1 MKVTMTAMMIR
12 RRNGRRS
19 RFPAHFGRR
28 VFWRWGREA
37 CFNSS
42 LNYEEDIIQLFE
54 AISNSTTPPPSRYV
68 YEDDKDISDP
78 EVDSP
83 APKKKPPLKP
93 PPASRTSSRRKP
105 TAAPSRTSKAGP
117 SNLSNVSRPDDM
129 QMKDSITVSGPR
141 RVSVAKKGGQQQ
153 TRSGFGGAKPE
164 QTIKLTLKMGKDK
177 LREATSAWT
186 PPPVTAA
193 DSMAGGT
200 AESSSA
206 EDSSGLPARAG
217 RGRKI
222 VEEDEESSEEEDD
235 DQDDVDEDAEGEE
248 VEEEEDEDA
257 EGEDDDGLNDEDA
270 EGETDDEEML
280 DSDDDDDGTG
290 VNTPD
295 FRSRTG
301 TPDMSRL
308 TKRQKSRLD
317 EVYSADLLELPTGI
331 GIFP

>member
-1 MKVTMTAMMIR
+1 MKDTIVLS
-12 RRNGRRS
+12 G
-19 RFPAHFGRR
+19 
-28 VFWRWGREA
+28 
-37 CFNSS
+37 
-42 LNYEEDIIQLFE
+42 
-54 AISNSTTPPPSRYV
+54 
-68 YEDDKDISDP
+68 
-78 EVDSP
+78 
-83 APKKKPPLKP
+83 
-93 PPASRTSSRRKP
+93 SRRGA
-105 TAAPSRTSKAGP
+105 T
-117 SNLSNVSRPDDM
+117 
-129 QMKDSITVSGPR
+129 
-141 RVSVAKKGGQQQ
+141 AKKGQQQ
-153 TRSGFGGAKPE
+153 IRGGAGSAKPE

-193 DSMAGGT
+193 DSVAGGT
-200 AESSSA
+200 AGSSSA
-206 EDSSGLPARAG
+206 EDSNGLPTRAG

-222 VEEDEESSEEEDD
+222 VEDDEESSEEDDEDR
-235 DQDDVDEDAEGEE
+235 DDVDEDAEGEE
-248 VEEEEDEDA
+248 VEEDEDEDA

-280 DSDDDDDGTG
+280 DSDDDEGGIG

-331 GIFP
+331 GIFS

>member
-1 MKVTMTAMMIR
+1 MQV
-12 RRNGRRS
+12 
-19 RFPAHFGRR
+19 
-28 VFWRWGREA
+28 RE
-37 CFNSS
+37 
-42 LNYEEDIIQLFE
+42 
-54 AISNSTTPPPSRYV
+54 
-68 YEDDKDISDP
+68 
-78 EVDSP
+78 
-83 APKKKPPLKP
+83 
-93 PPASRTSSRRKP
+93 
-105 TAAPSRTSKAGP
+105 
-117 SNLSNVSRPDDM
+117 
-129 QMKDSITVSGPR
+129 SITVSGPR
-141 RVSVAKKGGQQQ
+141 RIVPTKKGGQQQ
-153 TRSGFGGAKPE
+153 TRGGFGGAKPE

-193 DSMAGGT
+193 DSMVGGT

-222 VEEDEESSEEEDD
+222 VEEDEESSEEEDEDRD
-235 DQDDVDEDAEGEE
+235 DADEDAEGEE
-248 VEEEEDEDA
+248 VDEDEDEDA

-280 DSDDDDDGTG
+280 DSDDDEDGTG

-331 GIFP
+331 GIFSPILTSLKNSY

>member
-1 MKVTMTAMMIR
+1 MT
-12 RRNGRRS
+12 
-19 RFPAHFGRR
+19 F
-28 VFWRWGREA
+28 
-37 CFNSS
+37 
-42 LNYEEDIIQLFE
+42 FE
-54 AISNSTTPPPSRYV
+54 AISDSTIPPRYV
-68 YEDDKDISDP
+68 YEDEKDISDP

-83 APKKKPPLKP
+83 APKKKPSIKP
-93 PPASRTSSRRKP
+93 PPASRTSSRRKS
-105 TAAPSRTSKAGP
+105 AATTSRTSKAGP
-117 SNLSNVSRPDDM
+117 SNLSNVSRPGDM
-129 QMKDSITVSGPR
+129 AMKDSITVAGSR
-141 RVSVAKKGGQQQ
+141 RVAAAAVKKGQQQ
-153 TRSGFGGAKPE
+153 TRGVVGGAKPE
-164 QTIKLTLKMGKDK
+164 QTIRLTLKMGKDK

-222 VEEDEESSEEEDD
+222 VEDDEESSEEDDEDRD
-235 DQDDVDEDAEGEE
+235 DADEDAEGEE
-248 VEEEEDEDA
+248 VEEDEDEDA

-331 GIFP
+331 GIPS

>member
-1 MKVTMTAMMIR
+1 
-12 RRNGRRS
+12 
-19 RFPAHFGRR
+19 
-28 VFWRWGREA
+28 
-37 CFNSS
+37 
-42 LNYEEDIIQLFE
+42 
-54 AISNSTTPPPSRYV
+54 
-68 YEDDKDISDP
+68 
-78 EVDSP
+78 
-83 APKKKPPLKP
+83 
-93 PPASRTSSRRKP
+93 
-105 TAAPSRTSKAGP
+105 
-117 SNLSNVSRPDDM
+117 
-129 QMKDSITVSGPR
+129 MKDTIVISGPR
-141 RVSVAKKGGQQQ
+141 RAAAVKKGQQQ
-153 TRSGFGGAKPE
+153 TRGGIGGVKPE

-193 DSMAGGT
+193 DSMVGGT

-206 EDSSGLPARAG
+206 EDSNGLPARAG

-222 VEEDEESSEEEDD
+222 VEEDEESSEEEDRD
-235 DQDDVDEDAEGEE
+235 DAEEDAEGEE
-248 VEEEEDEDA
+248 VEEDEDEDA

-280 DSDDDDDGTG
+280 DSDDDEDGTG

-331 GIFP
+331 GIPF